1 MANPIGPRQQAGARK
16 TRWGPQNGR
25 MAPPSFDLNSSL
37 GPGASLTTGMEPN
50 AAAGIESSGGAIRPR
65 QWQARLIELLR
76 NRLINP
82 IPGGHD
88 LLVHAGPGAGK
99 TLGALL
105 GFQQLCAEGR
115 LDRFLV
121 FCHRSSIA
129 AQWLQAAGHLGLDLR
144 QWDDESVTGANPL
157 AGALAG
163 TMVGN
168 KAPAGLLLTYQ
179 GAARNRQRLERQL
192 AAAGFGRWLAIA
204 DEVHHLGLDPDEP
217 EAAAWGHAF
226 NLLSQAAQLRLGL
239 TGTPFRADNLAF
251 CAARRLRLRQG
262 EEIVEQIAADLSV
275 EPRELIA
282 AGDVRPLEFC
292 FQDGWVD
299 HGRYPQAAP
308 LETSPISAESRESW
322 RARNLRRAIEPGD
335 ESSIALRLLLQGRS
349 RLERLRQ
356 GHPEAAGLVIA
367 RDIAH
372 ARRITGLLEEQGDRV
387 HLVHSQDPEAAKRME
402 AFRGGEADW
411 LVSIDMCAEGFD
423 APRLRLVTYLTTV
436 VTRSRFLQAI
446 TRAVRVDGGRAAL
459 EAIPRLPS
467 YVYAPADP
475 LLIGFA
481 RSWSLSEPYIIRPR
495 SLPGQPLAGG
505 APSGTLPLQAIDER
519 PGDLIRFRGPELPSF
534 LPSASNSR
542 NR

>member
-1 MANPIGPRQQAGARK
+1 
-16 TRWGPQNGR
+16 
-25 MAPPSFDLNSSL
+25 
-37 GPGASLTTGMEPN
+37 MEPN
-50 AAAGIESSGGAIRPR
+50 AAACIEPSGGGIQPR

-76 NRLINP
+76 SRLLNP

-105 GFQQLCAEGR
+105 GFQQLWAEGR

-129 AQWLQAAGHLGLDLR
+129 AQWMQAAGHLGLDLR
-144 QWDDESVTGANPL
+144 EWDDEGVTGAIPSNEALAGELTEVL
-157 AGALAG
+157 AGAL
-163 TMVGN
+163 TGN
-168 KAPAGLLLTYQ
+168 KTPAGLLLTYQ

-192 AAAGFGRWLAIA
+192 ATAGFGRWLAIA

-299 HGRYPQAAP
+299 HGRYPQATS

-349 RLERLRQ
+349 RLEQLRQ

-387 HLVHSQDPEAAKRME
+387 HLVHSQDPEAARRMA

-481 RSWSLSEPYIIRPR
+481 RSWSLSEPYLIRPR
-495 SLPGQPLAGG
+495 SLPGEPLAGG

-519 PGDLIRFRGPELPSF
+519 PGELIRFRGPELPSF